1 MLYKFSFTFIFTF
14 VIASFLSPVAIA
26 QSVAG
31 DNLVIEMNQAFKRGD
46 RKKLSALLPQAK
58 GHALE
63 PYAAYWEL
71 KARLQSRHQ
80 ELEGQLQISSNPPV
94 LTGCALWSLA

>member
-1 MLYKFSFTFIFTF
+1 MLYKFLSAAVF
-14 VIASFLSPVAIA
+14 AAFLSPVVTPLASA
-26 QSVAG
+26 QTATG
-31 DNLVIEMNQAFKRGD
+31 DAVIVEMNQAFKRGD

-71 KARLQSRHQ
+71 KADRKS
-80 ELEGQLQISSNPPV
+80 V
-94 LTGCALWSLA
+94 V